1 MIGGGRG
8 TVYSVKKQ
16 SKSCYDFPIRR
27 KQWTIYVKNLRGLV
41 LREFGKSA
49 HIKANF
55 NTYHSRLV
63 CLLLCQSGDIV
74 EIFV

>member
-27 KQWTIYVKNLRGLV
+27 KQCIIYVQDLRGLV
-41 LREFGKSA
+41 PREFGKSA
-49 HIKANF
+49 KIKANL
-55 NTYHSRLV
+55 NTYHSLLV
-63 CLLLCQSGDIV
+63 CLLLCQCGDIV
-74 EIFV
+74 EIFA